1 MKGTHYWQYE
11 RTMNIHMCIG
21 LCIGDPLHGMAGV
34 PEQGDAAYAVFWTTL
49 DLAECYGDTKDPA
62 TRVAV
67 GRLVPSRGGSINHG

>member
-1 MKGTHYWQYE
+1 
-11 RTMNIHMCIG
+11 
-21 LCIGDPLHGMAGV
+21 MAGV